1 MVSAIAAHVS
11 VLDGEKVAADDGIEF
26 TLDGRSL
33 PERGAEVG
41 CSDRLWGGGHGAKAI
56 CLAAILSFFS
66 VRSWDWLRPNRRFRR
81 FYGSAIIRAQT

>member
-1 MVSAIAAHVS
+1 MSAIAAHVS
-11 VLDGEKVAADDGIEF
+11 VLDGEKIAADDGIEF
-26 TLDGRSL
+26 TLEGRSL
-33 PERGAEVG
+33 PARGDEIG
-41 CSDRLWGGGHGAKAI
+41 CSDRLWGAGHGAKAI